1 MSTVGAYSDQ
11 EALADADLYGLVAEF
26 GEPEHILAAANAARE
41 EGYTKMD
48 AYTPFPVHDLDEAI
62 GFKPTRMG
70 WAVLLMGILGGATGF
85 FMQWYA
91 QVVFYPLNIGG
102 KPLNAWPNYIIIT
115 FEMTVLAAAFTAGL
129 FMLFLNGLPRP
140 YHSIFNTPGFEGA
153 TRDKFFLCIEA
164 DDDKFDLER
173 TKTFLEGL
181 SPRPERISEVER

>member
-1 MSTVGAYSDQ
+1 MSTVRAYGDQ

-164 DDDKFDLER
+164 DDDKFDPER
-173 TKTFLEGL
+173 TKAFLEGL

>member
-1 MSTVGAYSDQ
+1 MSTVRAYSDQ
-11 EALADADLYGLVAEF
+11 EALAESDIYGLVAEF

-70 WAVLLMGILGGATGF
+70 WAVLIMGILGGATGF

-91 QVVFYPLNIGG
+91 NVVFYPLNIGG
-102 KPLNAWPNYIIIT
+102 KPLNSWPNFIIIT

-129 FMLFLNGLPRP
+129 VMLFLNGLPRP

-164 DDDKFDLER
+164 DDDKFDPER
-173 TKTFLEGL
+173 TKAFLEGL
-181 SPRPERISEVER
+181 SPQPERISEVER

>member
-102 KPLNAWPNYIIIT
+102 KPLNAWPNYIVIT

-164 DDDKFDLER
+164 DDDKFDPER

>member
-164 DDDKFDLER
+164 DDDKFDPER